1 MRYRGSIGALALMAA
16 LSAMCAGAFAF
27 DQSKYP
33 DWKGQWSRVRFA
45 GVAGQPSFDQTKS
58 AGAGQQAPLTPEY
71 QRIFEANLADQA
83 AGGQG
88 TDPTSTCLSPGM
100 PRIMT
105 AYEPMEIV
113 ITPETTHILME
124 HIHDSRRIYTDGR
137 SWPQDIEPSFAGY
150 SIGQWRDPDG
160 AGRYTVLEVETR
172 GFKGPRTYDAAG
184 IPLHKDNQTVI
195 QERFHLAKG
204 SADLLDDEITID
216 DHALT
221 RPWTVTKHYQRD
233 PAQQRPVW
241 RESVCAENN
250 SHVQIGAQHYYLS
263 ADGELMPAKK
273 DQPPPDLKFFG
284 QAKK

>member
-1 MRYRGSIGALALMAA
+1 MRYRGSIGALALTAA
-16 LSAMCAGAFAF
+16 LSAICAGAFAF

-33 DWKGQWSRVRFA
+33 DWKGQWSRVRFP
-45 GVAGQPSFDQTKS
+45 GVTGQPSFDQTKS
-58 AGAGQQAPLTPEY
+58 AGAGQEAPLTPEY

-113 ITPETTHILME
+113 ITPQTTHILME

-137 SWPQDIEPSFAGY
+137 SFPREIEPSFAGY
-150 SIGQWRDPDG
+150 SIGRWRDEEG
-160 AGRYTVLEVETR
+160 GGRYTVLEVETR

-184 IPLHKDNQTVI
+184 LPLHKDNQTVI
-195 QERFHLAKG
+195 TERFHLVKG
-204 SADLLDDEITID
+204 NQDLLDDEITVN

-221 RPWTVTKHYQRD
+221 RPWIVTKHYRRE
-233 PAQQRPVW
+233 PAARPVW
-241 RESVCAENN
+241 RESVCAEGNT
-250 SHVQIGAQHYYLS
+250 HVEIGGEHYYLS
-263 ADGELMPAKK
+263 ADGLLMPAKK
-273 DQPPPDLKFFG
+273 DQRPPDLRFFN
-284 QAKK
+284 QTRK

>member
-16 LSAMCAGAFAF
+16 LSAMCAGALAF

-33 DWKGQWSRVRFA
+33 DWKGQWGRVRFP

-58 AGAGQQAPLTPEY
+58 AGAGQEAPLTPEY

-124 HIHDSRRIYTDGR
+124 HIHETSRGSTPTGATGRRTSSRRSRAIPSANGATRTAPAATPCWRSRPAASRGR
-137 SWPQDIEPSFAGY
+137 APMTPPASRCTRTTRPSSRSG
-150 SIGQWRDPDG
+150 SISPR
-160 AGRYTVLEVETR
+160 AA
-172 GFKGPRTYDAAG
+172 RTYWMTRS
-184 IPLHKDNQTVI
+184 P
-195 QERFHLAKG
+195 
-204 SADLLDDEITID
+204 STI
-216 DHALT
+216 
-221 RPWTVTKHYQRD
+221 
-233 PAQQRPVW
+233 
-241 RESVCAENN
+241 
-250 SHVQIGAQHYYLS
+250 
-263 ADGELMPAKK
+263 MP
-273 DQPPPDLKFFG
+273 
-284 QAKK
+284 